1 MFFNKRNKTRITLPM
16 KSVKK
21 TPESFSDLP
30 SKEKRK
36 IIEKAAREANQ
47 EQLEL
52 HQKAGRVCI

>member
-1 MFFNKRNKTRITLPM
+1 M